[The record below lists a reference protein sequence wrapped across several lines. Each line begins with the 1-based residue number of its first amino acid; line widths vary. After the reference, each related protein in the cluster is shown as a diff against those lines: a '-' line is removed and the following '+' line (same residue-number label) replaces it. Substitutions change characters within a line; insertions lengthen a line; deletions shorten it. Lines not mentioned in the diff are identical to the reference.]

1 MSNNNEIYIYEYSN
15 DIIFE
20 GDNGEK
26 IDLSQNIEW
35 NDYIYKKNEPLYEF
49 NINDLIIL

>member
-1 MSNNNEIYIYEYSN
+1 MSNNNEIFIYESSN
-15 DIIFE
+15 DIIFI

-26 IDLSQNIEW
+26 LDLSQNNEW
-35 NDYIYKKNEPLYEF
+35 HDCIHTKDEPLYEF